1 MLKIRIKGTVLSQ
14 QREAGVRQLIN
25 SSDLKT

>member
-14 QREAGVRQLIN
+14 QQEVGARQLIN
-25 SSDLKT
+25 SSYLKT